1 VYGLAGAAMVAGE
14 DERQAAVSM
23 IGESLGEARVRR
35 PGSARERWN
44 HTRNDA
50 LSSKWLWYGD

>member
-1 VYGLAGAAMVAGE
+1 MCGLAGAAMVARE

-23 IGESLGEARVRR
+23 IGESLGEGRVRR

-50 LSSKWLWYGD
+50 LSSKQLW